1 MVELVGG
8 LGIAALARAA
18 LAQPDQA
25 AVLLAEIDAIPG
37 SHDNPSYVPLL
48 PVLVRTALATDNP
61 QLADQLTTGVEPHTP
76 YDEHALHHRHRSAA
90 EADGDHQTAAD
101 GYADAAQRWEAFGV
115 IPEQAFAHLG
125 HGRCLLALDDP
136 TATQPLHQARDLFTR
151 LQAAPYVAECDTLL
165 AQAAQHAS

>member
-1 MVELVGG
+1 MGHHRPRERPLSSAPHADKTRWPHRCSRRSRHTPEATPTRTTTSTSRGWS
-8 LGIAALARAA
+8 AALSR
-18 LAQPDQA
+18 LGD
-25 AVLLAEIDAIPG
+25 LELAER
-37 SHDNPSYVPLL
+37 
-48 PVLVRTALATDNP
+48 LVADVSALW
-61 QLADQLTTGVEPHTP
+61 P
-76 YDEHALHHRHRSAA
+76 YAEHALAAATAALA

-136 TATQPLHQARDLFTR
+136 TATQPLHQARDLFTQ

-165 AQAAQHAS
+165 AQAAEQAS